1 MFYVRADHQMLEKLI
16 FHLRVDTDGSDEN
29 LATALHHV
37 GAGQDHRVDRHPL
50 VHLKP
55 VVSDSSSSHASG
67 NRERWEMVGS
77 RLQGNLSPTFAKKKG
92 QEDISL
98 SPKALVVP
106 MLLFKI
112 NENLGHYSHSV
123 ICETQIPRL
132 YVISPKLTL
141 IYKVAQVSP
150 DIFNILTC
158 EVFQLL
164 KDRVLG

>member
-37 GAGQDHRVDRHPL
+37 GPGQDHRVDRHPL

-77 RLQGNLSPTFAKKKG
+77 RLQGKLFTLLGVPTFAKKG
-92 QEDISL
+92 QHLQQQQKRPRGYIYVSA
-98 SPKALVVP
+98 PGALVVP
-106 MLLFKI
+106 MLLLKI
-112 NENLGHYSHSV
+112 NENLSPYSHSV
-123 ICETQIPRL
+123 IKSQEFPQ
-132 YVISPKLTL
+132 
-141 IYKVAQVSP
+141 
-150 DIFNILTC
+150 N
-158 EVFQLL
+158 
-164 KDRVLG
+164 

>member
-37 GAGQDHRVDRHPL
+37 GPGQDHRVDRHPL

-77 RLQGNLSPTFAKKKG
+77 RLQGKLSPTFAKKK
-92 QEDISL
+92 IYLCLCLPKLL
-98 SPKALVVP
+98 SLVVP
-106 MLLFKI
+106 KLLFKI
-112 NENLGHYSHSV
+112 NKNLGHYSHSV

-141 IYKVAQVSP
+141 IYKMAQVSP
-150 DIFNILTC
+150 D
-158 EVFQLL
+158 
-164 KDRVLG
+164 